1 MQKILEELGT
11 YTVRIDNNMLLA
23 KLTLDN
29 AVKKNLDMMV
39 EWRYEDV
46 PSAV

>member
-1 MQKILEELGT
+1 
-11 YTVRIDNNMLLA
+11 MLLA

>member
-1 MQKILEELGT
+1 MQKILDEFGT